1 MSYNTTIRRYWIN
14 RKTQMVTISK
24 GKRELDPTLWEKITL
39 EQYLSLLNENAEK
52 YRTATAR

>member
-24 GKRELDPTLWEKITL
+24 GKRELDPNLWEEITL
-39 EQYLSLLNENAEK
+39 EQYLSLLNENAAK
-52 YRTATAR
+52 YAALVH

>member
-24 GKRELDPTLWEKITL
+24 GKREDIQFAMLHHTAWEG
-39 EQYLSLLNENAEK
+39 
-52 YRTATAR
+52 

>member
-1 MSYNTTIRRYWIN
+1 MSYNTTTRRYWIN

-24 GKRELDPTLWEKITL
+24 GKRELDPTLREEITL

-52 YRTATAR
+52 YRAATAR